1 MVLLGALLAAPLA
14 RADEADQ
21 REIARDDEIG
31 ELKRKLDVV
40 VTELETLRTQVAAP
54 GISGELESQY
64 GLGPA
69 ASKVY
74 GIARGVSLGGY
85 AEGFYRR
92 ADDGANDQW
101 DMTRVVAYL
110 GYKFND
116 WIVFN
121 TELEF
126 EHGSTENEGSV
137 SVEFATLDF
146 LLRPELNVRIGEVL
160 IPMGIVNEF
169 HEPPFYYS
177 TFRPTPERVIIPSTW
192 RENGVGIFGNLG
204 EKLSY
209 RVYVVNGMLASG
221 FSSSGLR
228 DGRQNGSEAIAND
241 LAVVGRLDFD
251 PFEGMTLGGSYYVG
265 NSGQNQDV
273 AIGGADFAL
282 PDARTTVWELHGQY
296 RWRSLTARA
305 LWTQAHVADAGTL
318 SALLTLSG
326 ADLPVVSRRMIGGY
340 AEVAYDVIPFFF
352 PGSEMSLEPF
362 FRFEY
367 VDTQN
372 DVPSGFVADR
382 AYKQRLYVPGIQFK
396 PISNVVLKVDYR
408 SVDDFADSSR
418 DEVSFGFGLI
428 F

>member
-1 MVLLGALLAAPLA
+1 M
-14 RADEADQ
+14 
-21 REIARDDEIG
+21 
-31 ELKRKLDVV
+31 
-40 VTELETLRTQVAAP
+40 
-54 GISGELESQY
+54 
-64 GLGPA
+64 
-69 ASKVY
+69 
-74 GIARGVSLGGY
+74 
-85 AEGFYRR
+85 
-92 ADDGANDQW
+92 
-101 DMTRVVAYL
+101 
-110 GYKFND
+110 
-116 WIVFN
+116 
-121 TELEF
+121 
-126 EHGSTENEGSV
+126 
-137 SVEFATLDF
+137 
-146 LLRPELNVRIGEVL
+146 
-160 IPMGIVNEF
+160 
-169 HEPPFYYS
+169 
-177 TFRPTPERVIIPSTW
+177 
-192 RENGVGIFGNLG
+192 
-204 EKLSY
+204 
-209 RVYVVNGMLASG
+209 
-221 FSSSGLR
+221 
-228 DGRQNGSEAIAND
+228 
-241 LAVVGRLDFD
+241 
-251 PFEGMTLGGSYYVG
+251 
-265 NSGQNQDV
+265 

-296 RWRSLTARA
+296 RWRSLTTRA